1 MRSLFVTHAV
11 TAGATLLAIAA
22 LGAAPAQVAGGCC
35 ANVEAPGTRVFD
47 EKLFDGTGT
56 EAREAAPPAAV
67 APQPTPL
74 DAEELVV
81 GRAYEDVFR
90 ALREDNS
97 CSRFFGGPRVAVTV
111 LNEFARRIRRRT
123 LGAGDLGLVM
133 SGDYTSYK
141 DGRSGAA
148 YRLFDEAAVNS
159 NGPFFV
165 VPPPSG
171 ARFQVGRFPA
181 ATRPAKALMLLHEL
195 GHLIRGPSGW
205 LLPNDGRDA
214 ALSDRNTRTVESRC
228 LDQLLALRE

>member
-1 MRSLFVTHAV
+1 MRSSLVTHAV

-22 LGAAPAQVAGGCC
+22 FAPAPAKVAGGCC
-35 ANVEAPGTRVFD
+35 APVETPGAKIFD
-47 EKLFDGTGT
+47 ETGP
-56 EAREAAPPAAV
+56 EAREATPPAADT
-67 APQPTPL
+67 QPTPL
-74 DAEELVV
+74 DRGAGALAV
-81 GRAYEDVFR
+81 GETYGDVFR
-90 ALREDNS
+90 ALKDDNR

-111 LNEFARRIRRRT
+111 FNEFARRIRRKIV
-123 LGAGDLGLVM
+123 GAGDVGLVM
-133 SGDYTSYK
+133 SGDYTTYR
-141 DGRSGAA
+141 DGRSGAS

-195 GHLIRGPSGW
+195 GHLIRGPAGW
-205 LLPNDGRDA
+205 LLPNDGGDA

-228 LDQLLALRE
+228 IEQLLALRE